1 MISIS
6 FNCKVVVVCH
16 RVEQSVGAH
25 DAGFVPSESQLY
37 MIKEECNMNGNLNS
51 SNSTNSRRQKRNR
64 NEKRFKCDVCSK
76 MFTRK
81 YHLKIHL
88 RVHTGEKPFT
98 CIVCSKGFSRNE
110 YLALHKRTHTGEKP
124 YKCDLCH
131 TGFSRNDVLTKH
143 ARTHRIRSKPFLCGI
158 CQEAFS
164 FKRALLRHKHI
175 HRMEGRKV
183 LERSVGS
190 TDMLWG
196 SRDWNAACRLS
207 YVLKNWYLV
216 QIWMKMWL
224 KAGLFLSPFT
234 ASPQLIVVIHFRGFC
249 VSWKPFTSSSA

>member
-1 MISIS
+1 MIRFSV
-6 FNCKVVVVCH
+6 NCRVVVVCH
-16 RVEQSVGAH
+16 RVEQSVCEH
-25 DAGFVPSESQLY
+25 DPGCVLSVSELCVV
-37 MIKEECNMNGNLNS
+37 KEEGNMNGSLNS
-51 SNSTNSRRQKRNR
+51 LNSTHGGRQKRNR

-81 YHLKIHL
+81 YHLKIHH

-98 CIVCSKGFSRNE
+98 CAVCSKGFSRNE

-143 ARTHRIRSKPFLCGI
+143 IRTHRIRSKPFLCGI

-175 HRMEGRKV
+175 HRMERREVHGHL
-183 LERSVGS
+183 LEAQV
-190 TDMLWG
+190 
-196 SRDWNAACRLS
+196 
-207 YVLKNWYLV
+207 
-216 QIWMKMWL
+216 
-224 KAGLFLSPFT
+224 
-234 ASPQLIVVIHFRGFC
+234 
-249 VSWKPFTSSSA
+249 